1 MTTTI
6 YGISNCQSVQKALK
20 WLDNNN
26 IAYTFWDYKKLGI
39 DESHLKKWCN
49 MHTWQKVLN
58 QSGMMWRKA
67 SPEAKEKVIDQAS
80 AIEYMI
86 TTPTSIKRPILESD
100 SKIVIGL
107 NPESYATIFG

>member
-6 YGISNCQSVQKALK
+6 YGIPNCQSVQKGLK

-39 DESHLKKWCN
+39 DKSHLEKWCN

-67 SPEAKEKVIDQAS
+67 SPETKEKVIDQAS
-80 AIEYMI
+80 AIEFMI
-86 TTPTSIKRPILESD
+86 LTPTSIKRPILESD
-100 SKIVIGL
+100 SETTIGF
-107 NPESYATIFG
+107 NPESYETIFG